1 MRSDYLRIYKSV
13 HTWTGILAGMALFI
27 AFYAGA
33 LTIFKDALARWSS
46 APSAVYGQALALER
60 APELIVRT
68 LQAQPAAGK
77 DFRLHL
83 AAAEHLPGG
92 LSWQVRPDGE
102 DEHEAGSA
110 RHYVATLEST
120 GSVQVTQVAPS
131 GLVSFIDRLHRVAG
145 LPDDK
150 DEYRWVM
157 GVVAVLYAL
166 ALISGVIVL
175 LPSLVKDF
183 FALRI
188 GKNLKR
194 MWLDAHNVVGIAS
207 LPFHLVMALTAIVFA
222 YHDGFYVIQNKLI
235 HAPRPAAARPASTA
249 APVRDPAQMLTPV
262 QLLAR
267 VKTLSPDFEPSSLQ
281 YLQVSSARAAVR
293 VWGHDPAAHAPR
305 FTGGFVALDPY
316 TGKVLS
322 ADFLPGRQSNAYA
335 LIGSFFALHFGTYGG
350 LPVRWLYFLLGL
362 AGAWLFYSGNLLW
375 VESRRKKTAPQ
386 GADAGT
392 AAPVQRR
399 DVRLLAASTVGICVG
414 TVLAIS
420 LIIVASKCLSLPHG
434 WYPWMYYLVLLA
446 ALGWSCWRGAA
457 RAAIHLLWLAAL
469 ATLAIPASSLLGWA
483 WPALGLWG
491 HTSSA
496 ALGVDGTA
504 LLGALGLIWMARATT
519 RRALHGPADSVWA
532 IR

>member
-33 LTIFKDALARWSS
+33 LTIFKDALARW
-46 APSAVYGQALALER
+46 AAPPSAVYGQALALEQ

-83 AAAEHLPGG
+83 AAAEHVPSG
-92 LSWQVRPDGE
+92 LSWQVRPAGA
-102 DEHEAGSA
+102 DEHDAGAA
-110 RHYVATLEST
+110 RHYIATLEAA
-120 GSVQVTQVAPS
+120 GGLQVTPVAPS

-157 GVVAVLYAL
+157 GAIAVLYAL
-166 ALISGVIVL
+166 ALISGLIVL

-235 HAPRPAAARPASTA
+235 HEPRPPAVRPASGA
-249 APVRDPAQMLTPV
+249 APVLRDPAQMLTPV

-267 VKTLSPDFEPSSLQ
+267 VQALAPSFEASSLQ
-281 YLQVSSARAAVR
+281 YLQVNSVRAAVR

-322 ADFLPGRQSNAYA
+322 ADFLPGRQSHAYA

-350 LPVRWLYFLLGL
+350 LPVRWVYFLLGL

-375 VESRRKKTAPQ
+375 VESRRKKTAAH
-386 GADAGT
+386 GADGDAVP
-392 AAPVQRR
+392 AQRR
-399 DVRLLAASTVGICVG
+399 DVRLLAAATVGICVG

-420 LIIVASKCLSLPHG
+420 LVIVVAKCLRPAHD
-434 WYPWMYYLVLLA
+434 WYGWMYYFVLAA
-446 ALGWSCWRGAA
+446 ALGWACWRGAA

-469 ATLAIPASSLLGWA
+469 ATLAIPVSSLLGWA
-483 WPALGLWG
+483 WPELGLWG

-504 LLGALGLIWMARATT
+504 LLGALALIWMARATM
-519 RRALHGPADSVWA
+519 RRALHGPADSVWT